1 MEGRQLDYPG
11 GFETPAFP
19 AGKRIVVSRLT
30 GIAVMSVFL
39 AIVFVC
45 SMILWAQKSVT
56 VHPFL
61 VSVDNLTGQ
70 WAVVGHQHEEI
81 KQVSATRTLQ
91 ESVIAKF
98 MRNWFLVTTE
108 EVNTALWQ
116 SCERETECNPKN
128 KTGIDSG
135 KCALYCIAGDN
146 IFNRFIQDVV
156 PVYQISVMAGE
167 MLGLDMA
174 SLQIS
179 PIGDISESGGMWKI
193 RAVIK
198 SSIAKPINILAY
210 AKVERDINNYPQ
222 TLGYFVADFNAYKM
236 NR

>member
-1 MEGRQLDYPG
+1 MEYPN
-11 GFETPAFP
+11 GFDIPTFP
-19 AGKRIVVSRLT
+19 AGKRIVATRVLGVAT
-30 GIAVMSVFL
+30 MVVFL
-39 AIVFVC
+39 AIVFMC
-45 SMILWAQKSVT
+45 SMLLWVQKSVT

-61 VSVDNLTGQ
+61 VSIDNLTGQ
-70 WAVVGHQHEEI
+70 WSIVGHQHEEI
-81 KQVSATRTLQ
+81 KQVSTTRTLQ

-98 MRNWFLVTTE
+98 MRNWYLVTTE

-135 KCALYCIAGDN
+135 KCALYCIAGDE

-156 PVYQISVMAGE
+156 PVYQISVAAGE
-167 MLGLDMA
+167 MLGLDMS
-174 SLQIS
+174 SLQIL
-179 PIGDISESGGMWKI
+179 PVGEITDAGGMWKI

-198 SSIAKPINILAY
+198 SSTTKPINILAY
-210 AKVERDINNYPQ
+210 ARVERNMEKYPQ